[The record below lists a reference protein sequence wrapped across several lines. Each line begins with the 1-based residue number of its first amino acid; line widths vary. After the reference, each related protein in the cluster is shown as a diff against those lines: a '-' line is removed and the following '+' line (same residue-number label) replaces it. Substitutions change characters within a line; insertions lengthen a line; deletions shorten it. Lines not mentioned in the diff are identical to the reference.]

1 MRSIASKAALFV
13 VSAVILTPTLTRAA
27 APAESEGPP
36 ADAGAPARPAAAPV
50 ELSEVTVTG
59 SRIITNGND
68 APTPVTVVNP
78 EQLQTTRPKTVFD
91 NLASLPMF
99 SGSLGS
105 NTAVENTPNSNP
117 GVSALNLRNLGPL
130 RALVLFDGHRVPPT
144 TADGLV
150 DINSLPQILL
160 QRVDVVTGGASAV
173 YGSDAVTGVINF
185 VPDRKFQG
193 FKVDLQRGVS
203 TYGDDPTYRIG
214 LAGGT
219 SLFNNRGHVELS
231 FERYDDSGIPWR
243 TARSA
248 TNALWSLQGDGSAA
262 DPWHLQDN
270 THIAN
275 VSFGGMI
282 ICPFGP
288 SVPAACPGVPL
299 VGETFDNN
307 GVLTPFQR
315 GSKTGVSYPF
325 LQVGGGG
332 AYHNE
337 SLVNAS
343 RQDQFFGRFD
353 YDLADSLHAF
363 VTASGAAH
371 HTEGTASSLRSFPPG
386 WSIGS
391 CNAFLAQ
398 QYQTA
403 LGCTNQSDPNQPT
416 FTLSRMYN
424 PTLEGGL
431 ARLDEIWTHNY
442 FTMAG
447 MEGRFGDGY
456 HWDATYTHS
465 QSRTNIR
472 DDNDQN
478 LGHLYAALDAVTD
491 PSSGQVVCNVTLTH
505 PGLYPGCVPFNAFGP
520 TAPSPQALSY
530 VFGRIETTTTNTL
543 DDLSGSV
550 SGAPFKVWAGP
561 VKIALSTELRRE
573 GFEMASNSL
582 PTAYVDCS
590 VLRLGNCQQGV
601 TQQFIDVAAAR
612 SPVHQTVEEGALE
625 LNVPLLEDVPF
636 AHSLELNSAARF
648 THYSNNSG
656 GDPTM
661 GDSSFNAVTWKVG
674 AVWAVTDWVRLRW
687 TRSKDIRAPNLY
699 DLYNPVQY
707 ISSNIIP
714 DYLILDPAT
723 GQPTVAN
730 ATQRLSGN
738 PSLRPEV
745 AHTTTLGVVVTPV
758 PGLSISIDAYD
769 ITIRDALAVL
779 DGSTQFVQQACIT
792 SGGTSPLC
800 ALQVRPLGCCST
812 AANNTLTG
820 YVVEPYNIAGQRTW
834 GADFETDYST
844 RLFERALSLRLLAT
858 FQPHLL
864 YQQPPITTNDQAGA
878 SYNSTFGLLPAPIW
892 KASAYAHY
900 NVTQTIGVDLAERY
914 RSRLRWSAD
923 PTQYS
928 LGGVGSVAYTDATLT
943 YTLLH
948 HDSEFN
954 FFVNV
959 QNALNKQPPPA
970 PTSANAIFPGILPL
984 YAAGDD
990 VVGRY
995 WTVGVRA
1002 HF

>member
-13 VSAVILTPTLTRAA
+13 AGAVILTPTLTRADT
-27 APAESEGPP
+27 PAESEGPP
-36 ADAGAPARPAAAPV
+36 ADAAAAPKPATV

-59 SRIITNGND
+59 SRIITNGNE

-105 NTAVENTPNSNP
+105 NSAVENTPNSNP

-150 DINSLPQILL
+150 DINSLPQMLL
-160 QRVDVVTGGASAV
+160 SRVDVVTGGASAV

-193 FKVDLQRGVS
+193 FKVDLQRGES

-214 LAGGT
+214 LAAGT
-219 SLFNNRGHVELS
+219 SLFDNRGHIEFS

-243 TARSA
+243 TDRSA

-262 DPWHLQDN
+262 DPWHLQYN
-270 THIAN
+270 THVAN
-275 VSFGGMI
+275 LTFGGI
-282 ICPFGP
+282 IVCPFGASAP
-288 SVPAACPGVPL
+288 GACPGVPL
-299 VGETFDNN
+299 VGQTFDTN
-307 GVLTPFQR
+307 GVLTPLQR
-315 GSKTGVSYPF
+315 GSNSGLSYPF
-325 LQVGGGG
+325 LQDGGGG

-353 YDLADSLHAF
+353 YDLTDSLHAYL
-363 VTASGAAH
+363 TGSGAAH
-371 HTEGTASSLRSFPPG
+371 HTQGTASSLRSFPPG
-386 WSIGS
+386 WNIGS
-391 CNAFLAQ
+391 CNAFLAT
-398 QYQTA
+398 QYQGA
-403 LGCTNQSDPNQPT
+403 LGCTNSNDPNQPT
-416 FTLSRMYN
+416 FTYDRMYN
-424 PTLEGGL
+424 PLQEGGL
-431 ARLDEIWTHNY
+431 ARHDEIWTHNY
-442 FTMAG
+442 FAMG
-447 MEGRFGDGY
+447 GLEGRFAGDY
-456 HWDATYTHS
+456 HWDLTYTHS
-465 QSRTNIR
+465 RSTTNIR
-472 DDNDQN
+472 DDEDQN
-478 LGHLYAALDAVTD
+478 LSHLYAALDAVTD
-491 PSSGQVVCNVTLTH
+491 PGTGQIVCNVTLTN
-505 PGLYPGCVPFNAFGP
+505 PGLYPGCVPFNPFGP
-520 TAPSPQALSY
+520 TAPSAQALSY
-530 VFGRIETTTTNTL
+530 IFGRIETSTTNTL

-550 SGAPFKVWAGP
+550 SGAPFKDWAGP
-561 VKIALSTELRRE
+561 VKVALSAEARRTS
-573 GFEMASNSL
+573 FEMTSNSL
-582 PTAYVDCS
+582 PTSYVDCS
-590 VLRLGNCQQGV
+590 VLRFGNCTQGV
-601 TQQFIDVAAAR
+601 TQEFIDVAASR
-612 SPVHQTVEEGALE
+612 TPVHQQVEEGALE
-625 LNVPLLEDVPF
+625 INVPLAEDLPF
-636 AHSLELNSAARF
+636 VKVLELNSAGRF
-648 THYSNNSG
+648 THYNNTSG

-674 AVWAVTDWVRLRW
+674 AVWTVTDWLRFRW

-699 DLYNPVQY
+699 DLYNPVQL

-714 DYLILDPAT
+714 DYLILDPTT

-738 PSLRPEV
+738 PNLKPEV
-745 AHTTTLGVVVTPV
+745 AHTTTLGFVLTPLS
-758 PGLSISIDAYD
+758 GLSISVDAYD

-779 DGSTQFVQQACIT
+779 DGSSQFVQQACIT

-812 AANNTLTG
+812 ASNNTLAG

-844 RLFERALSLRLLAT
+844 RLFDRALSLRLLTT

-864 YQQPPITTNDQAGA
+864 YQQPPIATNDQAGA
-878 SYNSTFGLLPAPIW
+878 SYNSTFNLLPAPIW
-892 KASAYAHY
+892 KASAFAHY
-900 NVTQTIGVDLAERY
+900 DITHTVGIDLAERY

-928 LGGVGSVAYTDATLT
+928 LGGVGSVAYTDATFT
-943 YTLLH
+943 YTLMH
-948 HDSEFN
+948 GSDEFS

-959 QNALNKQPPPA
+959 QNAFNKQPPPA

-995 WTVGVRA
+995 WTVGVKAR
-1002 HF
+1002 F